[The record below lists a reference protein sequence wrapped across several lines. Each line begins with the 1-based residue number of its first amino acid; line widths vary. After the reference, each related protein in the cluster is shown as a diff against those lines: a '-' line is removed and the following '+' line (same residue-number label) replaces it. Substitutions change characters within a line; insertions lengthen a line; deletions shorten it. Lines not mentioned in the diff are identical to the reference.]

1 MIAKLEAPPD
11 PSPPREEGVGGGER
25 QAPLSPLPP
34 LLRGAAPR
42 TGASGVGGGGHPGQL
57 TLHDR
62 LLGVRDRILSSARFQ
77 RFAGAFALT
86 RPIARHRA
94 SALFDLCAGF
104 VYSQILLSCVRLKL
118 FDHLADSP
126 VAAADLASRLS
137 LPPDSMILLL
147 DAAVSLKLAQR
158 RSNSRDGFARYGLG
172 PLGAALRGNP
182 GVVAMIEH
190 HAMLYNDL
198 RDPLALLRGQQA
210 RGELAAYWPYAARD
224 DAPLTQDRVAPYT
237 ALMSASQPMITQQ
250 VLRAHSFK
258 PHRCLLDIG
267 GGDGTFLSAVAQ
279 RYPDLR
285 GVLFDLPAVADSAS
299 ERFRNNGLAS
309 RAVAVGGSFL
319 TDDLPTGAD
328 IISLVRVIHD
338 HDDDHV
344 MTLLRKIRSALPDDG
359 TLIIAEPISGTS
371 GAEPIGDAY
380 FAFYLLAMG
389 SGRPRTF
396 VKLQNMLRDAGFSN
410 VALKPSDMPMLAS
423 VIIAQPSRA
432 VDTNYVNQT

>member
-1 MIAKLEAPPD
+1 MSIVVSEMATD
-11 PSPPREEGVGGGER
+11 
-25 QAPLSPLPP
+25 Q
-34 LLRGAAPR
+34 
-42 TGASGVGGGGHPGQL
+42 QL
-57 TLHDR
+57 TLRDR
-62 LLGVRDRILSSARFQ
+62 ALGLRDRILSNERFQ

-86 RPIARHRA
+86 RPIARQRA

-118 FDHLADSP
+118 FDHLADGP
-126 VAAADLASRLS
+126 VSADDLASRVVMPL
-137 LPPDSMILLL
+137 DAMTLLL

-158 RSNSRDGFARYGLG
+158 RSHGRYGLG

-198 RDPLALLRGQQA
+198 RDPLALLRGEQG

-224 DAPLTQDRVAPYT
+224 SGMLSHDRIAPYT
-237 ALMSASQPMITQQ
+237 ALMSASQPMIVKQ
-250 VLRAHSFK
+250 VLRAYSFK

-267 GGDGTFLSAVAQ
+267 GGDGTFLSAVALH
-279 RYPDLR
+279 YPNLR
-285 GVLFDLPAVADSAS
+285 GVLFDLPAVADVASA
-299 ERFRNNGLAS
+299 RFRSNGLAS
-309 RAVAVGGSFL
+309 RAVAIGGSFL
-319 TDDLPTGAD
+319 TDQLPAGAD

-344 MTLLRKIRSALPDDG
+344 MMLLRAIRRALPDDG
-359 TLIIAEPISGTS
+359 TLIIAEPISGTA

-389 SGRPRTF
+389 SGRPRSF
-396 VKLQNMLRDAGFSN
+396 AKLQIMLRDAGFIDI
-410 VALKPSDMPMLAS
+410 ALKPSDMPMLTS
-423 VIIAQPSRA
+423 VIIAKPSRA
-432 VDTNYVNQT
+432 VDRIVVN